1 MKSGKRLTVGYIA
14 QHGYDGIG
22 LDLLRGI
29 TAAAKDYD
37 LNLINF
43 IGGSTLFDREVNQA
57 EITVIKLLNSHSVDG
72 IISWVTS
79 LRHYMTMQ
87 AVEEL
92 HRRFRPLPIVSIAMP
107 LPGIPAI
114 LPDDNEGIREL
125 MVHLIADHG
134 LRKIAFIGRVPG
146 HFGSDLRYEAYRQIL
161 QEYGIEFR
169 PELIF
174 LTQEISYQ
182 EGLRGTA
189 ELFEDRGLKPGIDI
203 EAIVTVSD
211 TLSAAAIERMRAL
224 GIHVP
229 HDIAVV
235 GYNNRSESVT
245 SVPPLTT
252 LELDFERHGY
262 QAVTSLLQLVLGQEI
277 PARIMMPVKTIVR
290 QSCGCYEGIIRKAGI
305 PPATAVQSLAAPAE
319 EQWVS
324 AIERNRP
331 ALIAKMKPMIN
342 KIANQDH
349 GELLDSLLKQFI
361 LDLTAAGTGKGLLKT
376 VSEYL
381 DSIHTP
387 QDIVYAQN
395 LISALRIGLWPHLP
409 PDKLNQAENLAHQA
423 RTLICKTLEY
433 RPAIP
438 GYSAPALVQVGG
450 AFNTSLTYDELIEVI
465 EHDLPKLGI
474 PGCYL
479 ALYQDLGA
487 TEPSMAELIFAMDDN
502 RRLPLSDGQR
512 SPYPCYK
519 LLPDGILPAERR
531 YALLVQSCFYKG
543 DQLGLVVFEMGPL
556 EGVVYEML
564 RTNFSSALHSVL
576 MSQARINAERDREEL
591 LKALAAKNTEL
602 EERNADFRQVNEQL
616 QAAITEANKANQ
628 AKSRFLANMSHEIR
642 TPLNCIIGFAEVLNT
657 AKNQSQRQHYIQL
670 IIEES
675 EKLMEL
681 INHTLDIST
690 IEAGKLRINHEPF
703 DLYQL
708 MESITSTYAV
718 HSRNKGL
725 EYECTIDHAIH
736 PLLQGDPL
744 RLRQVLINL
753 IGNAIKFTFQGKIT
767 VGVHLL
773 EQNEISSTLLF
784 QICDTGIGIPP
795 EKQSLIFD
803 AFVQAEDSTTR
814 KFGGT
819 GLGTAI
825 SKELVHLM
833 GGTIGVQS
841 KVGQGSTFWFS
852 LPLTPV
858 TPGSGPRHREAASA
872 AAIEPLPLL
881 TGSTVLL
888 VEDYPTNQEVAMAHL
903 DRLGCNVVIA
913 DNGKVAVDLYQNLN
927 ADLILMDIQMPE
939 MDGFEA
945 TRLIRQQP
953 NGQTVP
959 ILGMTANAFASD
971 VQLCLDAG
979 MNDVITKPFRKE
991 FFQRKVVFWLKNR
1004 DTPPPL
1010 SIPASVR
1017 EERPSPS
1024 SPLESA
1030 KSSEPID
1037 MPLALH
1043 EFENDHALLEQL
1055 IKLFIGNCRKQC
1067 GQINES
1073 LAKTDFETVR
1083 REAHSIKG
1091 GALNLRANDLGKIAQ
1106 ALERQAKSL
1115 DLPGATATL
1124 QKLQDELERLAAYSE
1139 NYQFQ
1144 IPPPQN

>member
-22 LDLLRGI
+22 LELLHGI
-29 TAAAKDYD
+29 AKAAADYD

-43 IGGSTLFDREVNQA
+43 IGGSTLFDREVNQG
-57 EITVIKLLNSHSVDG
+57 EITVIKFLNSHSVDG
-72 IISWVTS
+72 IISWGTS

-92 HRRFRPLPIVSIAMP
+92 HRRFRPLPIVGIAMP
-107 LPGIPAI
+107 LSGIPAI
-114 LPDDNEGIREL
+114 LPNDNEGIREL

-146 HFGSDLRYEAYRQIL
+146 HFGSEMRYEAYRQIL
-161 QEYGIEFR
+161 REYEIEFR
-169 PELIF
+169 PELVF
-174 LTQEISYQ
+174 LTQEITYQ

-189 ELFEDRGLKPGIDI
+189 DLFENRGLKPGIDI

-211 TLSAAAIERMRAL
+211 TLSAAAVEQLRVL
-224 GIHVP
+224 GIAVP

-235 GYNNRSESVT
+235 GYNNRNESVT

-252 LELDFERHGY
+252 LELNFEQHGY
-262 QAVTSLLQLVLGQEI
+262 QAVTSLLQLLLGREV
-277 PARIMMPVKTIVR
+277 PAQILMPVKTIIR

-305 PPATAVQSLAAPAE
+305 PPAMAGQPLDAPE
-319 EQWVS
+319 KQWVT
-324 AIERNRP
+324 AIKQNRP
-331 ALIAKMKPMIN
+331 ALIAKMKPLIG
-342 KIANQDH
+342 KIIDKDH
-349 GELLDSLLKQFI
+349 PALLDNLIKQFI
-361 LDLTAAGTGKGLLKT
+361 LDLTAAGTGKGLLKA
-376 VSEYL
+376 VSEHL
-381 DSIHTP
+381 DSLHTP

-395 LISALRIGLWPHLP
+395 LISALRIGLWPQLP

-438 GYSAPALVQVGG
+438 GYSAPGLVQVGG

-465 EHDLPKLGI
+465 ERDLPKLGI

-479 ALYQDLGA
+479 ALYQELGA
-487 TEPSMAELIFAMDDN
+487 AEPLTAELIFAMDDN
-502 RRLPLSDGQR
+502 RRLPLADSQR

-519 LLPDGILPAERR
+519 LLPDGILPADRR
-531 YALLVQSCFYKG
+531 YTLLVQSCFYKG

-576 MSQARINAERDREEL
+576 MSQARIAAERDREEL

-602 EERNADFRQVNEQL
+602 EDRNADFRQVNEQL

-642 TPLNCIIGFAEVLNT
+642 TPLNCIIGFAEILNT
-657 AKNQSQRQHYIQL
+657 AKNPSQRQHYTQL

-725 EYECTIDHAIH
+725 EYECAIDPALHQT
-736 PLLQGDPL
+736 LQGDPL

-767 VGVHLL
+767 VDVHLL
-773 EQNEISSTLLF
+773 EQNETSVTLLF

-795 EKQSLIFD
+795 EQQSLIFD

-833 GGTIGVQS
+833 GGTIGVHS
-841 KVGQGSTFWFS
+841 KVGQGSVFWFS
-852 LPLTPV
+852 LPLTLV
-858 TPGSGPRHREAASA
+858 TPGSEPRHHGVGGAET
-872 AAIEPLPLL
+872 EPLPLL

-913 DNGKVAVDLYQNLN
+913 DNGKVAVELYQNLH
-927 ADLILMDIQMPE
+927 ADLVLMDIQMPE

-991 FFQRKVVFWLKNR
+991 FFQRKVVFWLKDR

-1010 SIPASVR
+1010 SRPGHTGP
-1017 EERPSPS
+1017 ERPSPTKR
-1024 SPLESA
+1024 LELP
-1030 KSSEPID
+1030 KSTEPID
-1037 MPLALH
+1037 MPLALQ
-1043 EFENDHALLEQL
+1043 EFENDYQLLEQL
-1055 IKLFIGNCRKQC
+1055 ITLFIGNCRKQC
-1067 GQINES
+1067 GQIDAA
-1073 LAKTDFETVR
+1073 LAKTDLETVR

-1115 DLPGATATL
+1115 DLPGASATL
-1124 QKLQDELERLAAYSE
+1124 PQLQAELERLAVYSE
-1139 NYQFQ
+1139 SYQF
-1144 IPPPQN
+1144 PVSPSQN